1 MGLSA
6 IDNQVKFD
14 APSDNNINCDDEDI
28 PFYFYKYQFTIN
40 GTKMMSLV
48 PVGSHDLIVTWGP
61 VDVGSGDINDTI
73 ITYELKTEV
82 SGHLLV

>member
-1 MGLSA
+1 
-6 IDNQVKFD
+6 
-14 APSDNNINCDDEDI
+14 
-28 PFYFYKYQFTIN
+28 
-40 GTKMMSLV
+40 MMSLV

-82 SGHLLV
+82 SINTPN